1 MSEPESKISLPGYS
15 LRMTRFAEGTV
26 FELFVTAAAEGR
38 IETRRLA
45 AAELVAV
52 PPAPK
57 PEPAFR

>member
-1 MSEPESKISLPGYS
+1 MSDAKTSLPGYS

-45 AAELVAV
+45 AAELVAT
-52 PPAPK
+52 PPLPK
-57 PEPAFR
+57 PAQARP